1 MSPLFIVVEGP
12 DGVGK
17 STISR
22 LLAQRLSDEAG
33 TGVHL
38 TCEPSNTALGRLLRS
53 SEAGLRGRALA
64 LACAADR
71 YAHIDNEIIPQL
83 DANNHVVSDRY
94 VQSSLVLQRIDGLS
108 LDEIWMYNEHVLTPT
123 VSFYL
128 EEQPAVIRQR
138 LEARGKSSR
147 LEAISSP
154 EQDLSFYD
162 DAYQFLRRSD
172 WQQHKVDCRGLDEHA
187 VTEYILGHVRQH
199 E

>member
-12 DGVGK
+12 NGSGK
-17 STISR
+17 STVSR
-22 LLAQRLSDEAG
+22 LLAQRLGDDAG

-38 TCEPSNTALGRLLRS
+38 TYEPSDTPLGRLLRS
-53 SEAGLRGRALA
+53 SETVLHGRALA

-71 YAHIDNEIIPQL
+71 YAHLDNEVIPKL

-108 LDEIWMYNEHVLTPT
+108 LDEIWRYNEYVLTPT

-138 LEARGKSSR
+138 LEARGTRSR
-147 LEAISSP
+147 LEAMSSP
-154 EQDLSFYD
+154 ELELSFYD

-187 VTEYILGHVRQH
+187 VTEYILGHVRLY